1 MLNTWL
7 KRLLI
12 STTLLA
18 ASLAHAEIRE
28 GVEYKKMA
36 KPQAVAVAGKSEVIE
51 FFWYGCPH
59 CFTVAPYVEDWAS
72 KLPANVNFRRIHVAW
87 PGRSDM
93 EGHAKIFIALQAMG
107 LEGKQQLAVM
117 TAVQKD
123 RIELRKEDVLFDW
136 IKKQGIDVEKFKAQY
151 NSFSSSAN
159 MNKLAQMTRDYQVD
173 GVPMFVVNGKYVTSP
188 AMFGKEDGTIT
199 QVINE
204 LLAKDKPAV
213 ANPKKK

>member
-12 STTLLA
+12 TTTLLT
-18 ASLAHAEIRE
+18 ASLAHAELRE

-72 KLPANVNFRRIHVAW
+72 KLPANVNFRRVHVAW

-93 EGHAKIFIALQAMG
+93 AGHTKIFIALQAMG
-107 LEGKQQLAVM
+107 LEAKQQLAVM

-123 RIELRKEDVLFDW
+123 RIELRKEDVLFAW
-136 IKKQGIDVEKFKAQY
+136 IKKQGIDVAKFKAQY
-151 NSFSSSAN
+151 NSFSSSAQLS
-159 MNKLAQMTRDYQVD
+159 KLEQMTRDYQVD

-188 AMFGKEDGTIT
+188 AMVGAEDGTIT
-199 QVINE
+199 KVIDE
-204 LLAKDKPAV
+204 LLAKDKPA
-213 ANPKKK
+213 AKPKKK